1 MIDHTRPVD
10 SEEWVIWNGG
20 SGLLALAAT
29 GRVEFGP
36 DGGRTAWLAKPFNMV
51 GPFDLDELER
61 TGRLDFAACI
71 VMTRERLQTDQAG
84 LREKAFEARRAA
96 RARMEEEERRGFGR
110 GFGRGWSGASDDSEH
125 REALGLPADGVLDV
139 AQIKSAFRRLAQKL
153 HPDMGGTHE
162 QFIRITEARDVLLA
176 AA

>member
-10 SEEWVIWNGG
+10 SEEWVIWNGS

-29 GRVEFGP
+29 GRVEVGAA
-36 DGGRTAWLAKPFNMV
+36 GRTAWLAKPFDMV

-61 TGRLDFAACI
+61 NGRLDFAACI
-71 VMTRERLQTDQAG
+71 VMSRSRWQTDQAG
-84 LREKAFEARRAA
+84 LREQAFEARRAA
-96 RARMEEEERRGFGR
+96 RARMEAEERRA
-110 GFGRGWSGASDDSEH
+110 WSGASGDSEH